1 MTTATDMQDA
11 KPEHGR
17 MYLYKRY
24 ERFWHWSQATL
35 IILMIITGFE
45 IHGSYTLLGFEPALR
60 LHTIAAWAL
69 VVLWTFT
76 LFWHLTTS
84 EWEQYIP
91 THKRL
96 AAVALYYVWG
106 IFKGAPHPYKK
117 TVQRKHN
124 PLQRLTYLG
133 LLTVILPTVW
143 VSGILYLFH
152 AQWAAMGIE
161 QWLSLR
167 WVAGVHVA
175 AAFMVLVFLIV
186 HVYLTTTGH
195 TPGAHIKT
203 MITGWEDVHD
213 EAHQEVRKDTNG
225 SPTSSV
231 RQPSSH
237 AH

>member
-1 MTTATDMQDA
+1 MSTMTDTQASAQNTPAEQA
-11 KPEHGR
+11 APLEISGQR
-17 MYLYKRY
+17 IYLYKRY
-24 ERFWHWSQATL
+24 ERFWHWSQALL
-35 IILMIITGFE
+35 IITMIITGFE
-45 IHGSYTLLGFEPALR
+45 IHGTYTLLGFEPAVR

-69 VVLWTFT
+69 VVLLTFT

-96 AAVALYYVWG
+96 GAVALYYVWG
-106 IFKGAPHPYKK
+106 IFKGAQHPYKK

-143 VSGILYLFH
+143 ISGILYLFH
-152 AQWAAMGIE
+152 AQWSIVGLD
-161 QWLSLR
+161 QWLSLT

-175 AAFMVLVFLIV
+175 AAFLVLIFLIV

-195 TPGAHIKT
+195 TPTAHIKT
-203 MITGWEDVHD
+203 MVTGWE
-213 EAHQEVRKDTNG
+213 EVDDR
-225 SPTSSV
+225 
-231 RQPSSH
+231 H
-237 AH
+237 